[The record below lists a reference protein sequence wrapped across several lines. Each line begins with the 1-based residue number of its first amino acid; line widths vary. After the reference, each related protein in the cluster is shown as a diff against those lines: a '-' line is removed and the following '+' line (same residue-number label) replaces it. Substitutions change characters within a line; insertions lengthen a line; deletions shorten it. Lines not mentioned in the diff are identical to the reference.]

1 MLPKPGRNR
10 LFAGALGLL
19 LSLTLAAPATA
30 DMAQLGPNNYVAG
43 VPTQEFLHFAAPEGK
58 GRQQME
64 NWCWA
69 ACVQMVLNY
78 HGLYVTQEEIVRR
91 VYGAA
96 VDRPANPAQIMA
108 ALTGWAPDIRGK
120 RSAIYADPYHI
131 DPLTVINDLDHRW
144 PLIVGLAAPQPG
156 VQGHAY
162 VLTGAYFYLD
172 ANQQP
177 IIYRVILR
185 DPYPTRD
192 SRVEM
197 SMEEFGQRLQF
208 ASRVYVERL

>member
-1 MLPKPGRNR
+1 MVQRRLHRN
-10 LFAGALGLL
+10 LMPALLGLL
-19 LSLTLAAPATA
+19 LVLATTPGWA
-30 DMAQLGPNNYVAG
+30 DMAQLGPNNYIAG
-43 VPTQEFLHFAAPEGK
+43 VPTEEFVHFAAPEGK

-78 HGLYVTQEEIVRR
+78 HGLYVTQEQIVTR

-96 VDRPANPAQIMA
+96 VDRPANPEQIMT
-108 ALTGWAPDIRGK
+108 ALTGWAPDMRGR
-120 RSAIYADPYHI
+120 RSAIYADPYSV
-131 DPLTVINDLDHRW
+131 DPVTVINDLDNRW
-144 PLIVGLAAPQPG
+144 PLIVGLAGPTPA

-172 ANQQP
+172 GNQQP
-177 IIYRVILR
+177 VIYRVILR
-185 DPYPTRD
+185 DPYPTME

-197 SMEEFGQRLQF
+197 AIEDFGRRLQF
-208 ASRVYVERL
+208 ASRIYVERL